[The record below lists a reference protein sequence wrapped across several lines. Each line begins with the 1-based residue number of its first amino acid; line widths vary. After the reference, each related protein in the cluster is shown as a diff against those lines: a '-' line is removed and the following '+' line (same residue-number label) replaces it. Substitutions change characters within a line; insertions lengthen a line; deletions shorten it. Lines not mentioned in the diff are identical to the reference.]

1 MVNLN
6 FGNTLTTAIFFNIVP
21 MIIPIKDMN
30 YIHLWIKILFS
41 QEIPNAPLAG
51 RLHHFSTRSKY
62 ILNNERLQILILNL
76 PVKPQNPKVTYH
88 SLDQQHLVNQEIQ
101 ETLKKGAIRKMSDT
115 AGFLSNLFLVG
126 IKNGRNH
133 PANLKILNY
142 FIPCQHFKMEGFH
155 SPRFLFEENHLLC
168 KIDLKDNSVQI
179 YEISIL

>member
-1 MVNLN
+1 MK
-6 FGNTLTTAIFFNIVP
+6 G
-21 MIIPIKDMN
+21 
-30 YIHLWIKILFS
+30 Y
-41 QEIPNAPLAG
+41 
-51 RLHHFSTRSKY
+51 R
-62 ILNNERLQILILNL
+62 ILILNL
-76 PVKPQNPKVTYH
+76 PVKPRNPKVTYH